1 MSSDTNLNVFCR
13 GDINVLVLLKPYTSI
28 IIMLILVVTAW
39 VAVSI
44 WLFPQKT
51 FPKIVFDS

>member
-44 WLFPQKT
+44 WLLPQD
-51 FPKIVFDS
+51 ISQDSIR

>member
-13 GDINVLVLLKPYTSI
+13 GDINVLVLLKPYKSI